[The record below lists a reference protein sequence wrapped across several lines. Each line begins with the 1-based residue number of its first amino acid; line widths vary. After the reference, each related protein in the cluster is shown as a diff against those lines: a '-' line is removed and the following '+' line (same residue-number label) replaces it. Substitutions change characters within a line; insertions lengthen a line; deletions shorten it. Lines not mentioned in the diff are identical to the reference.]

1 MLLAMV
7 EELKR
12 DSFLWDDQSW
22 EFPIPAGQEENGGG
36 KMLMDVA
43 GGELDG
49 GQRSA
54 ATTIRKG
61 DVVEAPPRPPVA
73 RGKKKRA
80 APGSVSGNKSGGGGD
95 GEREGNGAGGGGGEG
110 KKGGGEGG
118 DVEHELHIWT
128 ERERRKKM
136 RDMFANLHSLIPH
149 LPPRA
154 DKSTIVDEAVVYIKE
169 LQLTLETLEKKK
181 AERALKGKTSAAN
194 LTACDTSTVTHA
206 VQSREGFLANHQGS
220 AGSSANPGVTLANP
234 NSSFS
239 GPEFP
244 AVFKTWTSS
253 NVVLSL
259 CGRSA
264 HINVCGPK
272 KPGLLAAIFFVLDK
286 YKIEV
291 LSAQVSSDR
300 NRRMYTIQTNANG
313 GSDQF
318 PEGGL
323 FMVEEI
329 YRLAAAEIMLW
340 VNS

>member
-7 EELKR
+7 EELGR
-12 DSFLWDDQSW
+12 DSLLWDDQSW

-43 GGELDG
+43 AGELNG
-49 GQRSA
+49 GQMSA
-54 ATTIRKG
+54 ATIIRKG
-61 DVVEAPPRPPVA
+61 DVVEAPPRPPAA
-73 RGKKKRA
+73 RGKKRMA
-80 APGSVSGNKSGGGGD
+80 AAGNKSGGGGD
-95 GEREGNGAGGGGGEG
+95 GGKEGNGAGGGGAGGEG

-118 DVEHELHIWT
+118 DDEHELHIWT

-154 DKSTIVDEAVVYIKE
+154 DKSTIVDEAVVYIKK
-169 LQLTLETLEKKK
+169 LQLTLETLEKK
-181 AERALKGKTSAAN
+181 RALKGKTSPAAN
-194 LTACDTSTVTHA
+194 LTVCDTSTVTHA

-300 NRRMYTIQTNANG
+300 NRRMYTIVTNANG

-318 PEGGL
+318 PEAL

>member
-1 MLLAMV
+1 MV

-12 DSFLWDDQSW
+12 DSFLWDDESW

-36 KMLMDVA
+36 KMLMDVSA
-43 GGELDG
+43 GELDG

-54 ATTIRKG
+54 ATIRKG

-80 APGSVSGNKSGGGGD
+80 AAGSVAGNKSGGGGD
-95 GEREGNGAGGGGGEG
+95 GGRQGNGAGCGGGGGEG

-154 DKSTIVDEAVVYIKE
+154 DKSTIVDEAVVYIKQ
-169 LQLTLETLEKKK
+169 LQQTLETLEKKK
-181 AERALKGKTSAAN
+181 AERALKGKTSAAAN

-220 AGSSANPGVTLANP
+220 VGSSANPGVTLANP
-234 NSSFS
+234 NSAFS

-244 AVFKTWTSS
+244 A
-253 NVVLSL
+253 
-259 CGRSA
+259 
-264 HINVCGPK
+264 K

-300 NRRMYTIQTNANG
+300 NRRMYTIVTNANG

-318 PEGGL
+318 PEGL